1 MEQELHT
8 IKRTDET
15 DDILLAALKLF
26 AEQGYFNTSLTD
38 IAKAAGLTTVS
49 SIYQSFNNKQA
60 IAIKLNDMIFDSL
73 NVSIDDIRRRNQ
85 KASEQLRSFVNLL
98 FKLTDEAP
106 NIMRFLLVMQTNEF
120 IPQQKPL
127 LETPA
132 FTKVVKIMQAG
143 IRAGEIRNI
152 DPLLATG
159 FFLGVINNTLRMVLS
174 GELEKNADAYQPQ
187 AWLAAWNLIAK
198 KSTCF

>member
-106 NIMRFLLVMQTNEF
+106 NIMRFLLVMQTSEF

>member
-49 SIYQSFNNKQA
+49 SIYNSFTNKQA
-60 IAIKLNDMIFDSL
+60 IAIKLYDMIFDSL

-98 FKLTDEAP
+98 FKLTDDAP
-106 NIMRFLLVMQTNEF
+106 HVIRFLLVIQTCEF

-132 FTKVVKIMQAG
+132 FTKVVKIIQSG